1 MHVAQPIRMLKR
13 LCPHCGQ
20 GSSLVLVSCP
30 ACGRLA
36 LECDEEA
43 SIFDD
48 PRNPSQPVPGE
59 TPCRGCGRVA
69 LADFIHASD
78 EAIRAHGFSEEEI
91 ELV

>member
-1 MHVAQPIRMLKR
+1 MLTR

-30 ACGRLA
+30 TCGRLG
-36 LECDEEA
+36 LECEEEG

-48 PRNPSQPVPGE
+48 ARSPTKPVPGE

-69 LADFIHASD
+69 VADFIHASD
-78 EAIRAHGFSEEEI
+78 EVIRAHGFSAGEYE
-91 ELV
+91 